1 LHRASS
7 SAVWKVRHHADDP
20 WRQAVGR
27 IARQEAHHVP
37 AKPDLIVFL
46 CPNGHRLNGPASLE
60 GKPGQCPHCGV
71 KFRVPSRDDPV
82 EPDEEEPAMAPG
94 SGSGLQAVDTVE
106 EIPAEEPTFN
116 FKIEEPS
123 RGGSSPSHGLVPP
136 SSNVM
141 SSRSTLADI
150 FTRLWDER
158 ERGSVVELYLSSGQV
173 LVPERFARESSRK
186 SYGVFAIRD
195 PDGTYTV
202 TAVNWES
209 VSKVS
214 IRHLPKLPKKMF
226 D

>member
-1 LHRASS
+1 M
-7 SAVWKVRHHADDP
+7 
-20 WRQAVGR
+20 
-27 IARQEAHHVP
+27 P

-71 KFRVPSRDDPV
+71 KFRVPSRDDPP
-82 EPDEEEPAMAPG
+82 EPDEDEPAVMTG
-94 SGSGLQAVDTVE
+94 SGSGIQAVDTVE
-106 EIPAEEPTFN
+106 EIPGEEPTFN
-116 FKIEEPS
+116 FNFEEPS
-123 RGGSSPSHGLVPP
+123 RGGSSPSHGTVSPPP
-136 SSNVM
+136 SNLTST
-141 SSRSTLADI
+141 RSTLADI

-158 ERGSVVELYLSSGQV
+158 ERGSVVELYLATGQI

-202 TAVNWES
+202 TAVNWEA

-214 IRHLPKLPKKMF
+214 IRHLTKLPKKMF